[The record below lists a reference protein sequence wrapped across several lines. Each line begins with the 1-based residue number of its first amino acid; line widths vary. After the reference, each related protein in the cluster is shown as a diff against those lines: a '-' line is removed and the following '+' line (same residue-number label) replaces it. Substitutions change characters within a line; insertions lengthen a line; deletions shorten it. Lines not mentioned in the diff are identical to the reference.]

1 MKKVLFTAIAMIAFS
16 SASLANTIEK
26 EIVLKKEVKKK
37 VVIKKTMCQ
46 IIAEFRA
53 QDTYNQTGSQSA
65 ANTSY
70 QLALTSCILGL

>member
-1 MKKVLFTAIAMIAFS
+1 MKKVFFTAIAMIAFTS
-16 SASLANTIEK
+16 VSMANTIADEK
-26 EIVLKKEVKKK
+26 VVTEEKKEAAVKK
-37 VVIKKTMCQ
+37 TLCQ

-70 QLALTSCILGL
+70 QLALTACILGL